1 MRKITVLFF
10 GGLGN
15 QLFQLALAK
24 SLKKKYL
31 DFNFEL
37 IDLTSYA
44 KVKREWELGFL
55 GVKGKKINKFQYS
68 ILKIKILINKKLLQ
82 YGIKKNIFNIIDES
96 QYDQFLT
103 KKYLNRSIIFDG
115 YWQSEKY
122 FRSNKN
128 EIKSIILGKDFI
140 KDKDIKNN
148 DSVALHIRL
157 GDYLDFNISKKNHL
171 VCDFEWYLKAINF
184 LCKKNSN
191 FKFVIFTDDPDY
203 VKFNFKLPSNIKFII
218 SEKNSE
224 PYIDLLRISNFKH
237 FIISNSSYS
246 WWASYLG
253 EEENSFVVAPKYW
266 YPKRLTSELEIYR
279 SNWILL

>member
-31 DFNFEL
+31 DFDLEL

-44 KVKREWELGFL
+44 KVKREWALGFL
-55 GVKGKKINKFQYS
+55 GLKGKKLNKFQY
-68 ILKIKILINKKLLQ
+68 IFLKLKIIINKKLSQ

-96 QYDQFLT
+96 QYEECLSKTF
-103 KKYLNRSIIFDG
+103 LNRSFIFNG

-122 FRSNKN
+122 FYRNRD
-128 EIKSIILGKDFI
+128 EIKSFLLSK
-140 KDKDIKNN
+140 KLSKAKPLKNDEN
-148 DSVALHIRL
+148 VALHIRL
-157 GDYLDFNISKKNHL
+157 GDYINFDITKKNHL
-171 VCDFEWYLKAINF
+171 VCDFGWYLKAINF
-184 LCKKNSN
+184 LLRKNSN
-191 FKFVIFTDDPDY
+191 FNFVIFTDDPDY
-203 VKFNFKLPSNIKFII
+203 VSCYFKLPNNIKYSI
-218 SEKNSE
+218 SEKNSD
-224 PYIDLLRISNFKH
+224 PHIDLIRISNFNH

-253 EEENSFVVAPKYW
+253 EDQNSFVVAPKYW
-266 YPKRLTSELEIYR
+266 YPKKLTSKLEIYR